1 MGLSPELILATRTAE
16 SCATSGP
23 DREEIP
29 SRIAM
34 PERWT
39 SILSVRG
46 LRRTFGE
53 LAAVDGLDL
62 DLPPGE
68 CVALIGHNGSGKTTA
83 LRVMC
88 GRLEPTAGTVTVNG
102 ADVHDRRRGHIARA
116 RLAFV
121 PDAPVLY
128 EDLTVREHLELVGVA
143 HGASDGLDERIDLLV
158 ERLGLSRRSDF
169 LPRHL
174 SRGMRQKTQI
184 ACALIRPFDVL
195 LLDEPVV
202 GLDPP
207 SQATLRSLLLEAK
220 RDGAGVVFST
230 HQLAF
235 AIGLADRLLVLDDG
249 RVVDQGAFDAVRAG
263 TEATRLGLR

>member
-1 MGLSPELILATRTAE
+1 M
-16 SCATSGP
+16 
-23 DREEIP
+23 
-29 SRIAM
+29 
-34 PERWT
+34 
-39 SILSVRG
+39 
-46 LRRTFGE
+46 RRTFGE

-83 LRVMC
+83 LRVMG
-88 GRLEPTAGTVTVNG
+88 GRLEPTAGTVTVNK

-143 HGASDGLDERIDLLV
+143 YGASDGLDERIDLLL
-158 ERLGLSRRSDF
+158 ERLGLSRRSAF

-174 SRGMRQKTQI
+174 SRGLRQKTQI

-207 SQATLRSLLLEAK
+207 SQATLRSLLLQAK

>member
-1 MGLSPELILATRTAE
+1 M
-16 SCATSGP
+16 
-23 DREEIP
+23 
-29 SRIAM
+29 
-34 PERWT
+34 
-39 SILSVRG
+39 
-46 LRRTFGE
+46 RRTFGE

-62 DLPPGE
+62 DLAPGE

-83 LRVMC
+83 LRVMG

-143 HGASDGLDERIDLLV
+143 HGANDGLDERIDRLL

-207 SQATLRSLLLEAK
+207 SQATLRSLLLQAK
-220 RDGAGVVFST
+220 RHGAGVVFST

>member
-1 MGLSPELILATRTAE
+1 M
-16 SCATSGP
+16 
-23 DREEIP
+23 
-29 SRIAM
+29 AM
-34 PERWT
+34 PERST

-53 LAAVDGLDL
+53 LTAVDGLDL
-62 DLPPGE
+62 DLAPGE
-68 CVALIGHNGSGKTTA
+68 CVAVIGHNGSGKTTA
-83 LRVMC
+83 LRVIG
-88 GRLEPTAGTVTVNG
+88 GRLEPTGGTVTVNG
-102 ADVHDRRRGHIARA
+102 ADVHDRPRGHLARA

-121 PDAPVLY
+121 PDTPVLY

-143 HGASDGLDERIDLLV
+143 HGATEGLDERIDGLL
-158 ERLGLSRRSDF
+158 ERLGLGPRREF

-184 ACALIRPFDVL
+184 GCAFIRPFEVV

-207 SQATLRSLLLEAK
+207 SQTTLRSLLLEVK

-230 HQLAF
+230 HQLGF
-235 AIGLADRLLVLDDG
+235 AIGLADRLIVLDDG
-249 RVVDQGAFDAVRAG
+249 HVVDQGPFDAVRAG

>member
-1 MGLSPELILATRTAE
+1 
-16 SCATSGP
+16 
-23 DREEIP
+23 
-29 SRIAM
+29 M
-34 PERWT
+34 PERRT

-53 LAAVDGLDL
+53 LTAVDDL
-62 DLPPGE
+62 DLHLASGE

-83 LRVMC
+83 LRVIG
-88 GRLEPTAGTVTVNG
+88 GRLEPTAGTVSMEG
-102 ADVHDRRRGHIARA
+102 ADVHDRRSGHIARA

-121 PDAPVLY
+121 PDTPVLY

-143 HGASDGLDERIDLLV
+143 HDASDGLDERIDVLL
-158 ERLGLSRRSDF
+158 ERLGLVARSDF

-184 ACALIRPFDVL
+184 GCAFARPFDVL

-207 SQATLRSLLLEAK
+207 SQATLRALLLEAK

-235 AIGLADRLLVLDDG
+235 SAGLADRLFVLDDG
-249 RVVDQGAFDAVRAG
+249 RVVDQGPFDAVRAG
-263 TEATRLGLR
+263 PEATRLGLI

>member
-1 MGLSPELILATRTAE
+1 MTE
-16 SCATSGP
+16 
-23 DREEIP
+23 REN
-29 SRIAM
+29 
-34 PERWT
+34 

-46 LRRTFGE
+46 LRRTFAE
-53 LAAVDGLDL
+53 LTAVQHLDL
-62 DLPPGE
+62 DLAPGE

-83 LRVMC
+83 LRVMG
-88 GRLEPTAGTVTVNG
+88 GRLEPTAGTVTVDG
-102 ADVHDRRRGHIARA
+102 ADVHDRRGGHIARA

-121 PDAPVLY
+121 PDTPVLY

-143 HGASDGLDERIDLLV
+143 HGASAGLDERIDVLL
-158 ERLGLSRRSDF
+158 ERLGLVARSDF

-184 ACALIRPFDVL
+184 GCAFARPFDVV

-207 SQATLRSLLLEAK
+207 SQAALRALLLEAK

-235 AIGLADRLLVLDDG
+235 AVGLADRLIVLDDG
-249 RVVDQGAFDAVRAG
+249 RVADQGPFDAVKG
-263 TEATRLGLR
+263 GPEANRLGLA